1 MTDED
6 GQPAVLATLL
16 AQLSAGLPYQ
26 PCRIP
31 LKGRPISGL
40 PRDQLNSVEIQHVL
54 CLDSWGLF
62 TCTGELLLETSECQK
77 FILTLCLKNLEVTT

>member
-1 MTDED
+1 M
-6 GQPAVLATLL
+6 LATLL

-26 PCRIP
+26 PCRTP

-40 PRDQLNSVEIQHVL
+40 RDQLNSVEIQHVL

-77 FILTLCLKNLEVTT
+77 FILTSCLKNLEVTT